1 MTDEG
6 DQFMV
11 LFLAVGAICGLVWFV
26 YREIDLARWE
36 ARSRRE
42 REAAQ
47 RAEEAKTAQERI
59 EHLDVLNEFDLT
71 ESEAEHHPE
80 VVEARVRQG
89 IIGHAAP
96 ALHLS
101 RLWGES
107 QVCGCPKVCVAG
119 LHGCLRT
126 GFV

>member
-6 DQFMV
+6 DQFTV
-11 LFLAVGAICGLVWFV
+11 LFLAVGAICGLVWFAGWIV

-59 EHLDVLNEFDLT
+59 EYLDVLNEFDLT
-71 ESEAEHHPE
+71 ESVAEHHPE

-89 IIGHAAP
+89 II
-96 ALHLS
+96 
-101 RLWGES
+101 S
-107 QVCGCPKVCVAG
+107 QRCTSTG
-119 LHGCLRT
+119 L
-126 GFV
+126 

>member
-1 MTDEG
+1 MSPMADEG

-11 LFLAVGAICGLVWFV
+11 LLLAVGAICGLVWFLGWIV

-42 REAAQ
+42 RKAAQ

-59 EHLDVLNEFDLT
+59 EYLDVLNEFGLT
-71 ESEAEHHPE
+71 ESEAEYHPE

-89 IIGHAAP
+89 IIGQRCTST
-96 ALHLS
+96 AL
-101 RLWGES
+101 
-107 QVCGCPKVCVAG
+107 
-119 LHGCLRT
+119 
-126 GFV
+126 